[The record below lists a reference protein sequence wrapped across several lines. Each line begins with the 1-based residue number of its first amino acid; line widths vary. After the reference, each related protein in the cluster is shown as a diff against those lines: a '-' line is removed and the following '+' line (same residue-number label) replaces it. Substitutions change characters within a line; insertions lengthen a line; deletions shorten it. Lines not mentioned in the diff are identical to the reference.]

1 MLDRQGST
9 ALTGRLKEDFYR
21 LLDDQKQEAL
31 EVEKSV
37 LQQQLGAEKDS
48 LVDEFTRQ
56 QEQLGTM
63 LGSNPALMSYRPEV
77 ASVFGYQLLSVL
89 VVQCKDTRKTEK
101 TTRPNIRRK

>member
-1 MLDRQGST
+1 MYGPPGTGKTMLAS
-9 ALTGRLKEDFYR
+9 RLPD
-21 LLDDQKQEAL
+21 LIPPMSKQEAL